1 MVHFLLSSVQTY
13 KIVYND
19 VKEIPNVRNV
29 GKEKKEE

>member
-1 MVHFLLSSVQTY
+1 MIHFLLSSAQTY
-13 KIVYND
+13 KFVYND

>member
-1 MVHFLLSSVQTY
+1 MIHFLLSIVQTY
-13 KIVYND
+13 IIVYND

>member
-1 MVHFLLSSVQTY
+1 MIHFLLSSAQTY
-13 KIVYND
+13 KIMYND

>member
-1 MVHFLLSSVQTY
+1 MVRFLLSSVQTY

-19 VKEIPNVRNV
+19 AKEIPNVRNI